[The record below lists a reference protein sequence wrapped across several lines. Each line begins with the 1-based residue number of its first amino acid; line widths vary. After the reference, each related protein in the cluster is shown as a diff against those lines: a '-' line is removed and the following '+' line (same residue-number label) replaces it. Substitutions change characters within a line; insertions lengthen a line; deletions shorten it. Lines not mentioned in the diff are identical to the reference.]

1 MSIQRRKPR
10 KNVAVVGIIGQ
21 GRRLCAAETDAAAVG
36 ETPGDDALQFTVMPG
51 KPCDHFVQRRVMR
64 IGDPAQRRRKGA
76 LLDSHG
82 ASQIDKRPSLH
93 FQQGALLPV
102 IVYIFIVYR
111 RYLKRRFTSFRREN
125 QRHAA
130 TPQPGIGPDV
140 VGQSGKLFR
149 RLAPRKH
156 GYRLTAAPQQ
166 GGNAGVM
173 RPEIAVG
180 VVAAGGDHGVD
191 GRRSVVQADR
201 RGRVDFAQQP
211 HDMFHQHGILGGG
224 LHETTVAAHKHAQQV
239 EKTDERN
246 VPGHDH
252 PNTPRPGE
260 LQRASL
266 PQQRGF
272 KMDNRQLIMN
282 SALTLFYE
290 SGYDAV
296 GVQQIVD
303 SAGVSKPTLYY
314 YFGSKQGLLEALLNE
329 HFQPMEQK
337 LIEASETGKNIPEKL
352 YRIARA
358 FFNGASEDPKFHML
372 MMALFY
378 SGRKSEGFRTVYPMI
393 DRFYHLC
400 VDVFDNASAE
410 LGNMNGRQEQFA
422 VGFSGILMH
431 YLMMTAG
438 DQSDLSNLVV
448 RDEEVY
454 RLVHQFMY
462 GIYS

>member
-1 MSIQRRKPR
+1 MITETHIRNLQNPTKFVKIAKNSRNSTITHKSRLLKYKINKSILNQ
-10 KNVAVVGIIGQ
+10 N
-21 GRRLCAAETDAAAVG
+21 
-36 ETPGDDALQFTVMPG
+36 
-51 KPCDHFVQRRVMR
+51 
-64 IGDPAQRRRKGA
+64 
-76 LLDSHG
+76 
-82 ASQIDKRPSLH
+82 
-93 FQQGALLPV
+93 
-102 IVYIFIVYR
+102 IFHI
-111 RYLKRRFTSFRREN
+111 
-125 QRHAA
+125 
-130 TPQPGIGPDV
+130 
-140 VGQSGKLFR
+140 
-149 RLAPRKH
+149 
-156 GYRLTAAPQQ
+156 
-166 GGNAGVM
+166 
-173 RPEIAVG
+173 
-180 VVAAGGDHGVD
+180 
-191 GRRSVVQADR
+191 
-201 RGRVDFAQQP
+201 
-211 HDMFHQHGILGGG
+211 
-224 LHETTVAAHKHAQQV
+224 
-239 EKTDERN
+239 
-246 VPGHDH
+246 
-252 PNTPRPGE
+252 
-260 LQRASL
+260 
-266 PQQRGF
+266 
-272 KMDNRQLIMN
+272 RQLIMN
-282 SALTLFYE
+282 PALSLFYE
-290 SGYDAV
+290 SGYDAG

-431 YLMMTAG
+431 YLMMTAV
-438 DQSDLSNLVV
+438 DQSDLSNLGV
-448 RDEEVY
+448 RYEEVY

>member
-1 MSIQRRKPR
+1 
-10 KNVAVVGIIGQ
+10 
-21 GRRLCAAETDAAAVG
+21 
-36 ETPGDDALQFTVMPG
+36 
-51 KPCDHFVQRRVMR
+51 
-64 IGDPAQRRRKGA
+64 
-76 LLDSHG
+76 
-82 ASQIDKRPSLH
+82 
-93 FQQGALLPV
+93 
-102 IVYIFIVYR
+102 
-111 RYLKRRFTSFRREN
+111 
-125 QRHAA
+125 
-130 TPQPGIGPDV
+130 
-140 VGQSGKLFR
+140 
-149 RLAPRKH
+149 
-156 GYRLTAAPQQ
+156 
-166 GGNAGVM
+166 
-173 RPEIAVG
+173 
-180 VVAAGGDHGVD
+180 
-191 GRRSVVQADR
+191 
-201 RGRVDFAQQP
+201 
-211 HDMFHQHGILGGG
+211 
-224 LHETTVAAHKHAQQV
+224 
-239 EKTDERN
+239 
-246 VPGHDH
+246 
-252 PNTPRPGE
+252 
-260 LQRASL
+260 
-266 PQQRGF
+266 
-272 KMDNRQLIMN
+272 MDNRQLIMN

-314 YFGSKQGLLEALLNE
+314 YFGSKQG
-329 HFQPMEQK
+329 

>member
-1 MSIQRRKPR
+1 
-10 KNVAVVGIIGQ
+10 
-21 GRRLCAAETDAAAVG
+21 
-36 ETPGDDALQFTVMPG
+36 
-51 KPCDHFVQRRVMR
+51 
-64 IGDPAQRRRKGA
+64 
-76 LLDSHG
+76 
-82 ASQIDKRPSLH
+82 
-93 FQQGALLPV
+93 
-102 IVYIFIVYR
+102 
-111 RYLKRRFTSFRREN
+111 
-125 QRHAA
+125 
-130 TPQPGIGPDV
+130 
-140 VGQSGKLFR
+140 
-149 RLAPRKH
+149 
-156 GYRLTAAPQQ
+156 
-166 GGNAGVM
+166 
-173 RPEIAVG
+173 
-180 VVAAGGDHGVD
+180 
-191 GRRSVVQADR
+191 
-201 RGRVDFAQQP
+201 
-211 HDMFHQHGILGGG
+211 
-224 LHETTVAAHKHAQQV
+224 
-239 EKTDERN
+239 
-246 VPGHDH
+246 
-252 PNTPRPGE
+252 
-260 LQRASL
+260 
-266 PQQRGF
+266 
-272 KMDNRQLIMN
+272 MDNRQLIMN

-303 SAGVSKPTLYY
+303 AAGVSKPTLYY

-352 YRIARA
+352 YCIARA

>member
-1 MSIQRRKPR
+1 
-10 KNVAVVGIIGQ
+10 
-21 GRRLCAAETDAAAVG
+21 
-36 ETPGDDALQFTVMPG
+36 
-51 KPCDHFVQRRVMR
+51 
-64 IGDPAQRRRKGA
+64 
-76 LLDSHG
+76 
-82 ASQIDKRPSLH
+82 
-93 FQQGALLPV
+93 
-102 IVYIFIVYR
+102 
-111 RYLKRRFTSFRREN
+111 
-125 QRHAA
+125 
-130 TPQPGIGPDV
+130 
-140 VGQSGKLFR
+140 
-149 RLAPRKH
+149 
-156 GYRLTAAPQQ
+156 
-166 GGNAGVM
+166 
-173 RPEIAVG
+173 
-180 VVAAGGDHGVD
+180 
-191 GRRSVVQADR
+191 
-201 RGRVDFAQQP
+201 
-211 HDMFHQHGILGGG
+211 
-224 LHETTVAAHKHAQQV
+224 
-239 EKTDERN
+239 
-246 VPGHDH
+246 
-252 PNTPRPGE
+252 
-260 LQRASL
+260 
-266 PQQRGF
+266 
-272 KMDNRQLIMN
+272 MDNRQLIMN

-431 YLMMTAG
+431 YQNLIYYIIIINYMTIMY
-438 DQSDLSNLVV
+438 DLSNLVV

>member
-1 MSIQRRKPR
+1 
-10 KNVAVVGIIGQ
+10 
-21 GRRLCAAETDAAAVG
+21 
-36 ETPGDDALQFTVMPG
+36 
-51 KPCDHFVQRRVMR
+51 
-64 IGDPAQRRRKGA
+64 
-76 LLDSHG
+76 
-82 ASQIDKRPSLH
+82 
-93 FQQGALLPV
+93 
-102 IVYIFIVYR
+102 
-111 RYLKRRFTSFRREN
+111 
-125 QRHAA
+125 
-130 TPQPGIGPDV
+130 
-140 VGQSGKLFR
+140 
-149 RLAPRKH
+149 
-156 GYRLTAAPQQ
+156 
-166 GGNAGVM
+166 
-173 RPEIAVG
+173 
-180 VVAAGGDHGVD
+180 
-191 GRRSVVQADR
+191 
-201 RGRVDFAQQP
+201 
-211 HDMFHQHGILGGG
+211 
-224 LHETTVAAHKHAQQV
+224 
-239 EKTDERN
+239 
-246 VPGHDH
+246 
-252 PNTPRPGE
+252 
-260 LQRASL
+260 
-266 PQQRGF
+266 
-272 KMDNRQLIMN
+272 MN

-314 YFGSKQGLLEALLNE
+314 YFGKQTRPPRSPAKRALSAHGTKTHRSLRNREKHPRKTVPHRACLLQRSL
-329 HFQPMEQK
+329 
-337 LIEASETGKNIPEKL
+337 
-352 YRIARA
+352 
-358 FFNGASEDPKFHML
+358 EDPKFHML

>member
-1 MSIQRRKPR
+1 MITETHIRNLQNSTKFVKIAKNSRNSTITHKSRLLKYKINKSILNQNKCQLTRNKQPPKHTAARR
-10 KNVAVVGIIGQ
+10 
-21 GRRLCAAETDAAAVG
+21 
-36 ETPGDDALQFTVMPG
+36 TPESVPSAT
-51 KPCDHFVQRRVMR
+51 KR
-64 IGDPAQRRRKGA
+64 IQ
-76 LLDSHG
+76 
-82 ASQIDKRPSLH
+82 
-93 FQQGALLPV
+93 
-102 IVYIFIVYR
+102 
-111 RYLKRRFTSFRREN
+111 N
-125 QRHAA
+125 
-130 TPQPGIGPDV
+130 
-140 VGQSGKLFR
+140 GQSS
-149 RLAPRKH
+149 A
-156 GYRLTAAPQQ
+156 
-166 GGNAGVM
+166 N
-173 RPEIAVG
+173 
-180 VVAAGGDHGVD
+180 
-191 GRRSVVQADR
+191 
-201 RGRVDFAQQP
+201 
-211 HDMFHQHGILGGG
+211 
-224 LHETTVAAHKHAQQV
+224 HELSS
-239 EKTDERN
+239 D
-246 VPGHDH
+246 
-252 PNTPRPGE
+252 
-260 LQRASL
+260 
-266 PQQRGF
+266 
-272 KMDNRQLIMN
+272 
-282 SALTLFYE
+282 LFYE

>member
-1 MSIQRRKPR
+1 
-10 KNVAVVGIIGQ
+10 
-21 GRRLCAAETDAAAVG
+21 
-36 ETPGDDALQFTVMPG
+36 
-51 KPCDHFVQRRVMR
+51 
-64 IGDPAQRRRKGA
+64 
-76 LLDSHG
+76 
-82 ASQIDKRPSLH
+82 
-93 FQQGALLPV
+93 
-102 IVYIFIVYR
+102 
-111 RYLKRRFTSFRREN
+111 
-125 QRHAA
+125 
-130 TPQPGIGPDV
+130 
-140 VGQSGKLFR
+140 
-149 RLAPRKH
+149 
-156 GYRLTAAPQQ
+156 
-166 GGNAGVM
+166 
-173 RPEIAVG
+173 
-180 VVAAGGDHGVD
+180 
-191 GRRSVVQADR
+191 
-201 RGRVDFAQQP
+201 
-211 HDMFHQHGILGGG
+211 
-224 LHETTVAAHKHAQQV
+224 
-239 EKTDERN
+239 
-246 VPGHDH
+246 
-252 PNTPRPGE
+252 
-260 LQRASL
+260 
-266 PQQRGF
+266 
-272 KMDNRQLIMN
+272 MDNRQLIMN

-431 YLMMTAG
+431 YLMMTG
-438 DQSDLSNLVV
+438 VPDGRLRRPGRRSLPSGTPVHVWNLLITQKQGGQTKWHHGMKRQNFITSIRSD
-448 RDEEVY
+448 
-454 RLVHQFMY
+454 
-462 GIYS
+462 

>member
-1 MSIQRRKPR
+1 MITETHIRNLQNPTKFVKIAKNSRDSTITHKSRLLKYKINKSILNQNKCQLTRNKQPPKHTAARR
-10 KNVAVVGIIGQ
+10 
-21 GRRLCAAETDAAAVG
+21 
-36 ETPGDDALQFTVMPG
+36 TPESVPSAT
-51 KPCDHFVQRRVMR
+51 KR
-64 IGDPAQRRRKGA
+64 IQ
-76 LLDSHG
+76 
-82 ASQIDKRPSLH
+82 
-93 FQQGALLPV
+93 
-102 IVYIFIVYR
+102 
-111 RYLKRRFTSFRREN
+111 N
-125 QRHAA
+125 
-130 TPQPGIGPDV
+130 
-140 VGQSGKLFR
+140 GQSS
-149 RLAPRKH
+149 A
-156 GYRLTAAPQQ
+156 
-166 GGNAGVM
+166 N
-173 RPEIAVG
+173 
-180 VVAAGGDHGVD
+180 
-191 GRRSVVQADR
+191 
-201 RGRVDFAQQP
+201 
-211 HDMFHQHGILGGG
+211 
-224 LHETTVAAHKHAQQV
+224 HELSS
-239 EKTDERN
+239 D
-246 VPGHDH
+246 
-252 PNTPRPGE
+252 
-260 LQRASL
+260 
-266 PQQRGF
+266 
-272 KMDNRQLIMN
+272 
-282 SALTLFYE
+282 LFYE

>member
-1 MSIQRRKPR
+1 
-10 KNVAVVGIIGQ
+10 
-21 GRRLCAAETDAAAVG
+21 
-36 ETPGDDALQFTVMPG
+36 
-51 KPCDHFVQRRVMR
+51 
-64 IGDPAQRRRKGA
+64 
-76 LLDSHG
+76 
-82 ASQIDKRPSLH
+82 
-93 FQQGALLPV
+93 
-102 IVYIFIVYR
+102 
-111 RYLKRRFTSFRREN
+111 
-125 QRHAA
+125 
-130 TPQPGIGPDV
+130 
-140 VGQSGKLFR
+140 
-149 RLAPRKH
+149 
-156 GYRLTAAPQQ
+156 
-166 GGNAGVM
+166 
-173 RPEIAVG
+173 
-180 VVAAGGDHGVD
+180 
-191 GRRSVVQADR
+191 
-201 RGRVDFAQQP
+201 
-211 HDMFHQHGILGGG
+211 
-224 LHETTVAAHKHAQQV
+224 
-239 EKTDERN
+239 
-246 VPGHDH
+246 
-252 PNTPRPGE
+252 
-260 LQRASL
+260 
-266 PQQRGF
+266 
-272 KMDNRQLIMN
+272 MDNRQLIMN

-303 SAGVSKPTLYY
+303 SAGVSKP
-314 YFGSKQGLLEALLNE
+314 
-329 HFQPMEQK
+329 
-337 LIEASETGKNIPEKL
+337 KL

>member
-1 MSIQRRKPR
+1 
-10 KNVAVVGIIGQ
+10 
-21 GRRLCAAETDAAAVG
+21 
-36 ETPGDDALQFTVMPG
+36 
-51 KPCDHFVQRRVMR
+51 
-64 IGDPAQRRRKGA
+64 
-76 LLDSHG
+76 
-82 ASQIDKRPSLH
+82 
-93 FQQGALLPV
+93 
-102 IVYIFIVYR
+102 
-111 RYLKRRFTSFRREN
+111 
-125 QRHAA
+125 
-130 TPQPGIGPDV
+130 
-140 VGQSGKLFR
+140 
-149 RLAPRKH
+149 
-156 GYRLTAAPQQ
+156 
-166 GGNAGVM
+166 
-173 RPEIAVG
+173 
-180 VVAAGGDHGVD
+180 
-191 GRRSVVQADR
+191 
-201 RGRVDFAQQP
+201 
-211 HDMFHQHGILGGG
+211 
-224 LHETTVAAHKHAQQV
+224 
-239 EKTDERN
+239 
-246 VPGHDH
+246 
-252 PNTPRPGE
+252 
-260 LQRASL
+260 
-266 PQQRGF
+266 
-272 KMDNRQLIMN
+272 MDNRQLIMN

-393 DRFYHLC
+393 DRFYHRC

>member
-1 MSIQRRKPR
+1 MITETHIRNLQNPTKFVKIAKNSRNSTITHKSRLLKYKINKSI
-10 KNVAVVGIIGQ
+10 
-21 GRRLCAAETDAAAVG
+21 L
-36 ETPGDDALQFTVMPG
+36 
-51 KPCDHFVQRRVMR
+51 
-64 IGDPAQRRRKGA
+64 
-76 LLDSHG
+76 
-82 ASQIDKRPSLH
+82 
-93 FQQGALLPV
+93 
-102 IVYIFIVYR
+102 
-111 RYLKRRFTSFRREN
+111 N
-125 QRHAA
+125 QNKCQLTRNK
-130 TPQPGIGPDV
+130 QP
-140 VGQSGKLFR
+140 
-149 RLAPRKH
+149 
-156 GYRLTAAPQQ
+156 
-166 GGNAGVM
+166 
-173 RPEIAVG
+173 
-180 VVAAGGDHGVD
+180 
-191 GRRSVVQADR
+191 
-201 RGRVDFAQQP
+201 
-211 HDMFHQHGILGGG
+211 
-224 LHETTVAAHKHAQQV
+224 
-239 EKTDERN
+239 
-246 VPGHDH
+246 
-252 PNTPRPGE
+252 PRPGE

>member
-1 MSIQRRKPR
+1 
-10 KNVAVVGIIGQ
+10 
-21 GRRLCAAETDAAAVG
+21 
-36 ETPGDDALQFTVMPG
+36 
-51 KPCDHFVQRRVMR
+51 
-64 IGDPAQRRRKGA
+64 
-76 LLDSHG
+76 
-82 ASQIDKRPSLH
+82 
-93 FQQGALLPV
+93 
-102 IVYIFIVYR
+102 
-111 RYLKRRFTSFRREN
+111 
-125 QRHAA
+125 
-130 TPQPGIGPDV
+130 
-140 VGQSGKLFR
+140 
-149 RLAPRKH
+149 
-156 GYRLTAAPQQ
+156 
-166 GGNAGVM
+166 
-173 RPEIAVG
+173 
-180 VVAAGGDHGVD
+180 
-191 GRRSVVQADR
+191 
-201 RGRVDFAQQP
+201 
-211 HDMFHQHGILGGG
+211 
-224 LHETTVAAHKHAQQV
+224 
-239 EKTDERN
+239 
-246 VPGHDH
+246 
-252 PNTPRPGE
+252 
-260 LQRASL
+260 
-266 PQQRGF
+266 
-272 KMDNRQLIMN
+272 MDNRQLIMN

-358 FFNGASEDPKFHML
+358 FFNGASEDPKFH
-372 MMALFY
+372 
-378 SGRKSEGFRTVYPMI
+378 I

>member
-1 MSIQRRKPR
+1 
-10 KNVAVVGIIGQ
+10 
-21 GRRLCAAETDAAAVG
+21 
-36 ETPGDDALQFTVMPG
+36 
-51 KPCDHFVQRRVMR
+51 
-64 IGDPAQRRRKGA
+64 
-76 LLDSHG
+76 
-82 ASQIDKRPSLH
+82 
-93 FQQGALLPV
+93 
-102 IVYIFIVYR
+102 
-111 RYLKRRFTSFRREN
+111 
-125 QRHAA
+125 
-130 TPQPGIGPDV
+130 
-140 VGQSGKLFR
+140 
-149 RLAPRKH
+149 
-156 GYRLTAAPQQ
+156 
-166 GGNAGVM
+166 
-173 RPEIAVG
+173 
-180 VVAAGGDHGVD
+180 
-191 GRRSVVQADR
+191 
-201 RGRVDFAQQP
+201 
-211 HDMFHQHGILGGG
+211 
-224 LHETTVAAHKHAQQV
+224 
-239 EKTDERN
+239 
-246 VPGHDH
+246 
-252 PNTPRPGE
+252 
-260 LQRASL
+260 
-266 PQQRGF
+266 
-272 KMDNRQLIMN
+272 MN

-290 SGYDAV
+290 SGYDAI

>member
-1 MSIQRRKPR
+1 MITETHIRNLQNPTKFVKIAKNSRNSTITHKSRLLKYKINKSILNQNKCQLTRNKQPPKHTAARR
-10 KNVAVVGIIGQ
+10 
-21 GRRLCAAETDAAAVG
+21 
-36 ETPGDDALQFTVMPG
+36 TPESVPSAT
-51 KPCDHFVQRRVMR
+51 MR
-64 IGDPAQRRRKGA
+64 IQ
-76 LLDSHG
+76 
-82 ASQIDKRPSLH
+82 
-93 FQQGALLPV
+93 
-102 IVYIFIVYR
+102 
-111 RYLKRRFTSFRREN
+111 N
-125 QRHAA
+125 
-130 TPQPGIGPDV
+130 
-140 VGQSGKLFR
+140 GQSS
-149 RLAPRKH
+149 A
-156 GYRLTAAPQQ
+156 
-166 GGNAGVM
+166 N
-173 RPEIAVG
+173 
-180 VVAAGGDHGVD
+180 
-191 GRRSVVQADR
+191 
-201 RGRVDFAQQP
+201 
-211 HDMFHQHGILGGG
+211 
-224 LHETTVAAHKHAQQV
+224 HELSS
-239 EKTDERN
+239 D
-246 VPGHDH
+246 
-252 PNTPRPGE
+252 
-260 LQRASL
+260 
-266 PQQRGF
+266 
-272 KMDNRQLIMN
+272 
-282 SALTLFYE
+282 LFYE

>member
-1 MSIQRRKPR
+1 MITETHIRNLQNPTKFVKIAKNSRNSTITHKSRLLKYKINKSILNQNKCQLTRNKQPPKHTAARRTPESVPSATKRIQNGQSSANHELSSDPLLR
-10 KNVAVVGIIGQ
+10 K
-21 GRRLCAAETDAAAVG
+21 
-36 ETPGDDALQFTVMPG
+36 
-51 KPCDHFVQRRVMR
+51 RV
-64 IGDPAQRRRKGA
+64 RRR
-76 LLDSHG
+76 
-82 ASQIDKRPSLH
+82 RC
-93 FQQGALLPV
+93 
-102 IVYIFIVYR
+102 
-111 RYLKRRFTSFRREN
+111 
-125 QRHAA
+125 
-130 TPQPGIGPDV
+130 
-140 VGQSGKLFR
+140 
-149 RLAPRKH
+149 
-156 GYRLTAAPQQ
+156 
-166 GGNAGVM
+166 
-173 RPEIAVG
+173 
-180 VVAAGGDHGVD
+180 
-191 GRRSVVQADR
+191 
-201 RGRVDFAQQP
+201 
-211 HDMFHQHGILGGG
+211 
-224 LHETTVAAHKHAQQV
+224 
-239 EKTDERN
+239 
-246 VPGHDH
+246 
-252 PNTPRPGE
+252 
-260 LQRASL
+260 
-266 PQQRGF
+266 
-272 KMDNRQLIMN
+272 
-282 SALTLFYE
+282 SA
-290 SGYDAV
+290 
-296 GVQQIVD
+296 IVD